1 MENSIQWHIPTENV
15 NNSVASPILRTEVN
29 INDDDLSQE
38 AKAQFGY
45 HTEILHA
52 FRLNARN
59 VLANDGL
66 SPIGRHLFCIN
77 LEKDYMNCKRVLN
90 YVAKNMQLKRTVG
103 LLPPTFFICGLPRT
117 GSTLLFNLLACDP
130 LCRAPLA
137 TDLFYPVPPL
147 ARSDTTGQAQR
158 IIEVSKS
165 SEIFRAV
172 GLNDY
177 ERQLLASHPRYAHE
191 EDLFLF
197 YHVGISLFNTLLTS
211 PDNTELLEWFFN
223 DTNKNF
229 AYEYHKTFLQ
239 MLNNVDT
246 PRSHWILKS
255 PIHTFFLDT
264 LLRHYPSASFIM
276 THRRLDEVLPSY
288 AG

>member
-15 NNSVASPILRTEVN
+15 NNSVASPILRAEVN

-90 YVAKNMQLKRTVG
+90 YVAKNMQLKRTAG

-158 IIEVSKS
+158 IIEHYQEITNDLTTPISAKS
-165 SEIFRAV
+165 SQVWQYAIRCQNSNFSISC
-172 GLNDY
+172 LCPNDNKISINNGWTSTLRRHLITKY
-177 ERQLLASHPRYAHE
+177 QLHE
-191 EDLFLF
+191 L
-197 YHVGISLFNTLLTS
+197 TLLS
-211 PDNTELLEWFFN
+211 NERKRISSSFSS
-223 DTNKNF
+223 NKRQ
-229 AYEYHKTFLQ
+229 K
-239 MLNNVDT
+239 
-246 PRSHWILKS
+246 
-255 PIHTFFLDT
+255 
-264 LLRHYPSASFIM
+264 FI
-276 THRRLDEVLPSY
+276 
-288 AG
+288 